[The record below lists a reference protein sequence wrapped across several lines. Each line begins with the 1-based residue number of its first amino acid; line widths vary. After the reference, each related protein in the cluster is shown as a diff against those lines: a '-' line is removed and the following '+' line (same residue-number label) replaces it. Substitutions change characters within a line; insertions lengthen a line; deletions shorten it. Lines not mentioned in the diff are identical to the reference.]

1 MEILISMIIGF
12 ILDLLFGDPHWLPH
26 PIRLIGNTI
35 SKGEKLMGKIF
46 KDKEY
51 IGGMV
56 LALFVVSMSFIVP
69 FAILKIA
76 GSFNVYLK
84 IAIESIFIYQIMA
97 TKCLKDESMRVYNY
111 LYKKDI
117 LNSRKY
123 LSWIVGRDTENLN
136 EVQITKAAVETVAE
150 NFSDGVIAP
159 LFFVVIGGAP
169 LGFMYKA
176 VNTLDSMIGYKNDKY
191 IYFGR
196 FAAKMDDVFNFIPA
210 ILASYLM
217 IAGSFI
223 LRLDYKNA
231 FKIYRR
237 DRHNSS
243 SPNSAKTESVT
254 AGALRIVLLGD
265 AYYFGKL
272 VKKKTIGDDLRPIVI
287 DDIKLVNKLMY
298 VSAILGL
305 IILTL
310 VRLGGVMIWES

>member
-35 SKGEKLMGKIF
+35 SKGENISRKIF

-56 LALFVVSMSFIVP
+56 LSIFVVSMSFIIP
-69 FAILKIA
+69 FSILKVL

-84 IAIESIFIYQIMA
+84 IAVESIFIYQIMA
-97 TKCLKDESMRVYNY
+97 AKCLKDESMRVYNY

-159 LFFVVIGGAP
+159 LLYVVIGGAP

-191 IYFGR
+191 MYFGR

-243 SPNSAKTESVT
+243 SPNSAKTESVA

-305 IILTL
+305 IIFSLL
-310 VRLGGVMIWES
+310 RLGGIMI

>member
-35 SKGEKLMGKIF
+35 SKGENISRKIF

-56 LALFVVSMSFIVP
+56 LSIFVVSMSFIIP
-69 FAILKIA
+69 FSILKVL

-84 IAIESIFIYQIMA
+84 IAVESIFIYQIMA
-97 TKCLKDESMRVYNY
+97 AKCLKDESMRVYNY

-123 LSWIVGRDTENLN
+123 LSYIVGRDTENLN

-159 LFFVVIGGAP
+159 LLYVVIGGAP

-191 IYFGR
+191 MYFGR

-243 SPNSAKTESVT
+243 SPNSAKTESVA

-305 IILTL
+305 IIFSLL
-310 VRLGGVMIWES
+310 RLGGIMI